1 MIFGLT
7 ISADILFDGLLQGLV
22 YALVAFGLV
31 LIYRATGVINF
42 AQGQIGAFGGYAMA
56 LLYVRYDVP
65 YGLSVPLALASGVL
79 LGIAAELILRRLF
92 TQPRLL
98 LFVATLGITQLIQ
111 LLQLRLPIPEEQAS
125 SVSYPVL
132 LSGSWEFAG
141 ITISGPQ
148 LTVLI
153 AVPLLMLF
161 LGWLLAKS
169 HFGKQVRATADNAPS
184 AALAGIS
191 VRAVSTKVWA
201 LAGLLAAFS
210 ALLIAPLQGGN
221 IGVVQT
227 ALGPKLLLL
236 SLTAAMFGRMRSFGL
251 TVVGGIVVGVLDA
264 LFVTWAQTGE
274 VPTGSNVFA
283 VFVLLLVLMLL
294 AGRSAGMGS
303 DDWSLTPRLK
313 AASEELRAH
322 PLYKASTLVGVGV
335 LVLGALLLP
344 TFLDKPTD
352 FLRFSVIPIYLIV
365 ALSATVLTGWGGQL
379 SLGQF
384 GFAAIGGYAT
394 VYFAQDLPY
403 LAGLLLGAAVGVVV
417 ALIIGIPALRIK
429 GLFLAVVT
437 LGFALAV
444 RNFVILNDTLAPEG
458 GGGAQLDVNRRTG
471 FQLLFWEVKGN
482 NFEGVYYFSLFVAVL
497 ALILVWRIRKTG
509 VGRSIIA
516 VRDNEATASAYTVAA
531 TKTKI
536 LAFAV
541 SGGLA
546 ALAGG
551 LLPLAASNGQF
562 TLNPLTFD
570 VEESLRIIS
579 IAVVGGISSI
589 TGAVLGTLL
598 IVAVPIIFDG
608 TDQVRLLTSSIG
620 MLIVLLYFPG
630 GLISIV
636 HAGRDLLLG
645 YITKRTGWTPPA
657 KAQKAGISHLAAVAK
672 RHDETTTD
680 PLVVDDVSVQFG
692 MRRAVDR
699 VSLTV
704 HPGEIVGLIGT
715 NGAGK
720 STLMNAISG
729 FVPSTGSIRISDKEV
744 GKVASYRRARLGI
757 GRAFQNARLFGS
769 LTVRETLMVALE
781 ARQHSLVVPSMLFL
795 PPSPRAE
802 RRKRTEADEIINHLG
817 LGRYADAL
825 MADLSTGTRRIV
837 ELGALLALDCQLML
851 LDEPTAGVAQRETE
865 AFGPLIRS
873 IRAELGASILI
884 IEHDMPMVMSISD
897 RIYCLEVG
905 QVIAEGS
912 PNEVRENP
920 MVIASYLGTDQRAI
934 DRSDQAEPAP
944 TRLGT

>member
-1 MIFGLT
+1 VVFGLT
-7 ISADILFDGLLQGLV
+7 ISADIVFDGILQGLV

-65 YGLSVPLALASGVL
+65 FGLSVPIALASGVA
-79 LGIAAELILRRLF
+79 LGVAAELILRRLF

-132 LSGSWEFAG
+132 LSGTWDIG
-141 ITISGPQ
+141 PVTITGPQ
-148 LTVLI
+148 LTVLV
-153 AVPLLMLF
+153 AVPLLMVF
-161 LGWLLAKS
+161 LGWLLTKS

-221 IGVVQT
+221 IAVVQT

-236 SLTAAMFGRMRSFGL
+236 SLTAAMFGRMKSFGL
-251 TVVGGIVVGVLDA
+251 TVVGGITVGVIDA
-264 LFVTWAQTGE
+264 LFVTWAQAGE
-274 VPTGSNVFA
+274 APAGSNVAA
-283 VFVLLLVLMLL
+283 VFVLLLVLMLV
-294 AGRSAGMGS
+294 AGRNAGMGS
-303 DDWSLTPRLK
+303 DDWSLTPKLRS
-313 AASEELRAH
+313 ASEELRAH
-322 PLYKASTLVGVGV
+322 PLFKASTLIGVGV
-335 LVLGALLLP
+335 LVVGALLLP
-344 TFLDKPTD
+344 ALLDKPTD
-352 FLRFSVIPIYLIV
+352 FLRYAAIPVFLIV

-394 VYFAQDLPY
+394 VYFSQDFPY
-403 LAGLLLGAAVGVVV
+403 LLSLLFGVVAGVLV
-417 ALIIGIPALRIK
+417 ALIIGVPALRIK

-437 LGFALAV
+437 LAFALAV
-444 RNFVILNDTLAPEG
+444 RNFVILNETLAPEG
-458 GGGAQLDVNRRTG
+458 GGGAQLNVNRRTG
-471 FQLLFWEVKGN
+471 FNLLFWEVRGN
-482 NFEGVYYFSLFVAVL
+482 NFEGIYYFCLFVALL
-497 ALILVWRIRKTG
+497 ALVLVWRVRRTG

-536 LAFAV
+536 LAFAI

-551 LLPLAASNGQF
+551 LLPLTASNGQF
-562 TLNPLTFD
+562 TLSPLGFD
-570 VEESLRIIS
+570 IEQSLRIIS
-579 IAVVGGISSI
+579 VAVVGGISSI

-598 IVAVPIIFDG
+598 IVGLPIVFDG
-608 TDQVRLLTSSIG
+608 TEQVQLLASSIG

-636 HAGRDLLLG
+636 HAGRDLLIG

-657 KAQKAGISHLAAVAK
+657 RAQKAGVAHLSTLATARAT
-672 RHDETTTD
+672 DTD
-680 PLVVDDVSVQFG
+680 PLVTNAVSVQFG
-692 MRRAVDR
+692 GRRAVDE
-699 VSLTV
+699 VSIVV

-729 FVPSTGSIRISDKEV
+729 FVPSTGSITIAGKEV
-744 GKVASYRRARLGI
+744 GDLASYRRARLGI

-781 ARQHSLVVPSMLFL
+781 ARQRSLLIPSMLFL
-795 PPSPRAE
+795 PPSPRSE
-802 RRKRTEADEIINHLG
+802 KRKRREADEIIGHLG
-817 LGRYADAL
+817 LGRYADSL
-825 MADLSTGTRRIV
+825 LSELSTGTRRIV

-865 AFGPLIRS
+865 AFGPLIRT
-873 IRAELGASILI
+873 IREELGASILI

-897 RIYCLEVG
+897 RIYCLEAG
-905 QVIAEGS
+905 RVIAEGL
-912 PNEVRENP
+912 PAEVRADP
-920 MVIASYLGTDQRAI
+920 RVIASYLGTDERAI
-934 DRSDQAEPAP
+934 ARSDHADPAP
-944 TRLGT
+944 TRLGS

>member
-1 MIFGLT
+1 MILGLT
-7 ISADILFDGLLQGLV
+7 LSADIIFDGILQGLV

-65 YGLSVPLALASGVL
+65 FGLSVPLALASGVL
-79 LGIAAELILRRLF
+79 LGVAAELILRRLF

-125 SVSYPVL
+125 SVGYPVL
-132 LSGSWEFAG
+132 LSGSWEVAG

-148 LTVLI
+148 LTVLV
-153 AVPLLMLF
+153 AVPALMVF
-161 LGWLLAKS
+161 LGWLLTKS

-191 VRAVSTKVWA
+191 IRAVSTKVWA

-251 TVVGGIVVGVLDA
+251 TVVGGIVVGVVDA
-264 LFVTWAQTGE
+264 LFVTWAQAGE
-274 VPTGSNVFA
+274 VPTGSNVA
-283 VFVLLLVLMLL
+283 AIFVLLLVLMLL
-294 AGRSAGMGS
+294 AGRSAGVGS
-303 DDWSLTPRLK
+303 DDWSLTPKLRS
-313 AASEELRAH
+313 ASEELRAH
-322 PLYKASTLVGVGV
+322 PLYKASTLVGIGV
-335 LVLGALLLP
+335 LVVGALLIP
-344 TFLDKPTD
+344 MMLDKPTD
-352 FLRFSVIPIYLIV
+352 FLRFAVIPIYLIV

-394 VYFAQDLPY
+394 VYFSQDLPY
-403 LAGLLLGAAVGVVV
+403 LASLALGAVVGVLV

-429 GLFLAVVT
+429 GLFLAVIT

-444 RNFVILNDTLAPEG
+444 RNFVILNETLAPEG
-458 GGGAQLDVNRRTG
+458 GGGAQLNVNRRTG

-482 NFEGVYYFSLFVAVL
+482 NFEGVYYFSLLMALL
-497 ALILVWRIRKTG
+497 ALVLVWRIRKTG

-562 TLNPLTFD
+562 MLNPLTFD
-570 VEESLRIIS
+570 IEESLRIIS

-636 HAGRDLLLG
+636 HSGRDLLIG

-657 KAQKAGISHLAAVAK
+657 KTQKAGIGHLSSLATE
-672 RHDETTTD
+672 REITTD
-680 PLVVDDVSVQFG
+680 PLVTESVVVQFGGRRAVDDVSIV
-692 MRRAVDR
+692 
-699 VSLTV
+699 V

-729 FVPSTGSIRISDKEV
+729 FVPSTGSITIAGKEV
-744 GKVASYRRARLGI
+744 GDMASYRRARLGI

-802 RRKRTEADEIINHLG
+802 KRKRREADEIIGHLG
-817 LGRYADAL
+817 LGRYADSLLAE
-825 MADLSTGTRRIV
+825 LSTGTRRIV

-865 AFGPLIRS
+865 AFGPLIRT
-873 IRAELGASILI
+873 IRKELGASILV

-897 RIYCLEVG
+897 RIYCLEAG
-905 QVIAEGS
+905 QVIAEGT
-912 PNEVRENP
+912 PTEVRNNP
-920 MVIASYLGTDQRAI
+920 RVIASYLGTDERAI
-934 DRSDQAEPAP
+934 ARSDSTAEPAP
-944 TRLGT
+944 TRLGP